1 MRAERIRSFFC
12 IVGASCRR
20 ASIRMRVFDP
30 SVHVLLLCVSSHST
44 SAASVISGEVP
55 STAGEALSAARDS
68 RGRIGQETSMS
79 GARLP
84 SRRLS
89 NPRSRRGGLPDTS
102 SPRPAHRRAPLRA
115 DRIPTLQPQAHPH
128 PRNLGSARPRR
139 ARASPHPLRR
149 RRETRRNPG
158 TSRARDPPRQVRPR
172 APSPSPPPRVVRP
185 QFPQLYPRADEPNPT
200 RAPRLTLPC
209 TRSPPH
215 LPQRR
220 YRRHLTPRE
229 PPRRRRRGT
238 ASREPR

>member
-30 SVHVLLLCVSSHST
+30 SVHVHST

-55 STAGEALSAARDS
+55 SAAGEALSAARDS

-149 RRETRRNPG
+149 RRGRAETLGRPGRGIRPVRYAPAPHHPPPPRLSCARNYNVPTRRR
-158 TSRARDPPRQVRPR
+158 TEPPPALPV
-172 APSPSPPPRVVRP
+172 SPSP
-185 QFPQLYPRADEPNPT
+185 
-200 RAPRLTLPC
+200 APAC
-209 TRSPPH
+209 TSH